1 MRDLT
6 IPLIITVIAL
16 LAAFSAYRG
25 IRRGGAR
32 HYTLERE
39 ALLRRASFTLIA
51 SILLFLGA
59 IGLMTYTYQQLL
71 ATSDGETIET
81 EEGVVVTTT
90 PSTDTVIEDSPPTL
104 TMTPTP
110 DPNVPTPTA
119 TPTICRAVVDGTAG
133 GGLTLRESPG
143 GEEITILPDGTIVN
157 LLETEPAQANN
168 FTWRNVRTVAREEG
182 WVVEEFLTIGDCN

>member
-6 IPLIITVIAL
+6 IPLIIAAVAL
-16 LAAFSAYRG
+16 IAAFSAYRG

-71 ATSDGETIET
+71 ATGTGETIET
-81 EEGVVVTTT
+81 EEGVVTTT
-90 PSTDTVIEDSPPTL
+90 PDTDTIMETSPPTP
-104 TMTPTP
+104 TTTSTP
-110 DPNVPTPTA
+110 DPSIPTPTA
-119 TPTICRAVVDGTAG
+119 TPVICRAIVDGTAG
-133 GGLTLRESPG
+133 GGLTLRETPG
-143 GEEITILPDGTIVN
+143 GEEVTVLPDGTIVN
-157 LLETEPAQANN
+157 LLDTEPVEADNY
-168 FTWRNVRTVAREEG
+168 TWRNVRTVAREEG
-182 WVVEEFLTIGDCN
+182 WVVEDFLTIGDCN